1 MTSATSTRRRGLT
14 GHTTIKSPVIAAS
27 TANLTLSA
35 EQTVDGIALVAGD
48 RVLVKDQT
56 DGTENGIYLVATS
69 TWAREPD
76 WDGVGD
82 VVEGTMAQVNRG
94 TINALTWWLVSNTG
108 TITPGTTDVTFV
120 QGLTDVGISA
130 TSTVTDE
137 SSDTTCFPVF
147 MTAAT
152 GNNALKSGS
161 NLTFNSSTG
170 DLAPTK
176 LTATTIT
183 GTTITG
189 TTIDGTVGSVTP
201 AAATVTTLAVN
212 GDITTDADGT
222 DSIGATAKRWLKGWF
237 DSLTV
242 TGDVGAATGTFTGE
256 VTGTGFTGTL
266 DGILGGG
273 TPAAATV
280 TTLTATTI
288 AGVYAG
294 SIPVAG
300 TTVVGNSGFTCAKG
314 GTGIYIL
321 THSLN
326 STIYGCT
333 GNADNQGD
341 VMVSAALGVNAVTFS
356 VRDSAGSLEDNALT
370 FILINL

>member
-82 VVEGTMAQVNRG
+82 VVEGTMTQVNRG

-120 QGLTDVGISA
+120 RGLTDVGISA
-130 TSTVTDE
+130 MSTVTDE

-147 MTAAT
+147 VTAAT

-170 DLAPTK
+170 
-176 LTATTIT
+176 
-183 GTTITG
+183 
-189 TTIDGTVGSVTP
+189 
-201 AAATVTTLAVN
+201 
-212 GDITTDADGT
+212 
-222 DSIGATAKRWLKGWF
+222 
-237 DSLTV
+237 
-242 TGDVGAATGTFTGE
+242 E
-256 VTGTGFTGTL
+256 VTATGFTIGANTVTAWASSDNVADNFPAGTAML
-266 DGILGGG
+266 FYQATAPTGWTESGAALENHALRVCSVAGYAAAGG
-273 TPAAATV
+273 TGTQGTNTFDAVLSDARNAGA
-280 TTLTATTI
+280 TTLTSAQSGLPAHTHAYDTSSTANGGNAAFATSTTN
-288 AGVYAG
+288 AGELTGIITANAAANASSSHTHTLDFAIKYAN
-294 SIPVAG
+294 III
-300 TTVVGNSGFTCAKG
+300 CAK
-314 GTGIYIL
+314 
-321 THSLN
+321 
-326 STIYGCT
+326 
-333 GNADNQGD
+333 D
-341 VMVSAALGVNAVTFS
+341 
-356 VRDSAGSLEDNALT
+356 
-370 FILINL
+370 

>member
-14 GHTTIKSPVIAAS
+14 GHTTIKSPVITAS
-27 TANLTLSA
+27 TVAGGNITLSA

-82 VVEGTMAQVNRG
+82 VVEGTMTQVNRG

-108 TITPGTTDVTFV
+108 TITPGTTDVTLV

-170 DLAPTK
+170 EV
-176 LTATTIT
+176 T
-183 GTTITG
+183 GTGFTG
-189 TTIDGTVGSVTP
+189 TLDGILGGGTP

-242 TGDVGAATGTFTGE
+242 TGEVVAA
-256 VTGTGFTGTL
+256 GFTGTL